1 MGYPENA
8 LVDDEQVV
16 LHRHPHVKRLVWP
29 ILALLLATACA
40 AFVAGFVNPRAWDPT
55 AKNVVFGVI
64 WAIWLV
70 VVGWLAIW
78 PFLSWLTTHFV
89 ITDRR
94 VMFRAGLLTRSG
106 FDVPLARIAH
116 VEFVRGFVDRMLR
129 SGTLI
134 LELPSAEP
142 LEFYEIPRVERV
154 HALLY
159 REVFDGSDQEVFDN
173 PSVGG

>member
-1 MGYPENA
+1 MQRLGPAVGYPENVLA
-8 LVDDEQVV
+8 DDEQVV
-16 LHRHPHVKRLVWP
+16 LHRHPHVKRLIGP

-40 AFVAGFVNPRAWDPT
+40 AFAAGFVNPRAWDPT

-70 VVGWLAIW
+70 VVGWLALW

-89 ITDRR
+89 VTDRR
-94 VMFRAGLLTRSG
+94 VMFRRGLLTRSG
-106 FDVPLARIAH
+106 IDIALDRIAQ

-134 LELPSAEP
+134 IESAASEP
-142 LEFYEIPRVERV
+142 LEFYDIPRVEKV

-159 REVFDGSDQEVFDN
+159 HEVFDS

>member
-1 MGYPENA
+1 MGYPDNVLA
-8 LVDDEQVV
+8 DDEQVV
-16 LHRHPHVKRLVWP
+16 LHRHPHVKRLFGP

-40 AFVAGFVNPRAWDPT
+40 AFAAGFVNPRPWDPA

-70 VVGWLAIW
+70 VVGWLALW

-94 VMFRAGLLTRSG
+94 VMFREGLLSRSG
-106 FDVPLARIAH
+106 FDIALSRIAH
-116 VEFVRGFVDRMLR
+116 VEFVRSFVDRILR
-129 SGTLI
+129 TGTLVI
-134 LELPSAEP
+134 ESAASEP
-142 LEFYEIPRVERV
+142 VEFYDIPRVENV

-159 REVFDGSDQEVFDN
+159 HEVFES
-173 PSVGG
+173 PSVAG